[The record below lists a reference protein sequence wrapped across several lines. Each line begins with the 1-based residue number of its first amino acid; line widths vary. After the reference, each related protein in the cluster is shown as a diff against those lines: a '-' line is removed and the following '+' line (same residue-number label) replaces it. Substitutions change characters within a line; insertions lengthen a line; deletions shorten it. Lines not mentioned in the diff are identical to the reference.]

1 MEVALEYLQNREAKG
16 RIRKPRWDT
25 KEYGLYSLF
34 ENSPKFEVDLERLDQ
49 LEEEQRQKLLNKKPS
64 ATELFLDIKRE
75 AIEKWR
81 RHETDVGSSEVQVAI
96 ADERVKYLTRH
107 MLANKHDNSAKRG
120 LQAVVVTRRKFLD
133 DLYRRDANKATAMAK
148 ELGIRFRPKGRFWD
162 KSIKYAAYKNT
173 KHKYIYTEDGR
184 KKRVK

>member
-1 MEVALEYLQNREAKG
+1 MEIALEYLQKREAKG
-16 RIRKPRWDT
+16 KTRKPRYDS

-34 ENSPKFEVDLERLDQ
+34 ENSPKFEVDLDRVDQ
-49 LEEEQRQKLLNKKPS
+49 LEAEMRQRLIDKKPS

-81 RHETDVGSSEVQVAI
+81 RHENDVGSSEVQVAI

-133 DLYRRDANKATAMAK
+133 DLYRRDAAKATAMAK

-162 KSIKYAAYKNT
+162 KLVKYAAYKNT
-173 KHKYIYTEDGR
+173 KHKYIYTENGR